1 MCVHT
6 LFCVYEVGRFYD
18 VNEVL
23 FFNQKT
29 AYEMRISDWSSEV
42 CSSDLG
48 IAFVKLKDWS
58 ERTDPELSASAVAG
72 RGMAAM
78 SQVKDAAI
86 FVFAPPAMPELGIAT
101 GYSFYLQD
109 NGGHGHEALIAA
121 RDQLLGMAGES
132 ALLAKVRPNGQEVR

>member
-1 MCVHT
+1 MGQNT
-6 LFCVYEVGRFYD
+6 
-18 VNEVL
+18 
-23 FFNQKT
+23 
-29 AYEMRISDWSSEV
+29 
-42 CSSDLG
+42 G

-109 NGGHGHEALIAA
+109 NGGHGPEALIAA
-121 RDQLLGMAGES
+121 RDQQTGRASCRERVCPYG
-132 ALLAKVRPNGQEVR
+132 